1 MNKSKLI
8 KKITGKEVKLDSQ
21 VSIYYLIQRGIPYV
35 AGLLRGAL
43 RKFGLNHSGRKLFL
57 GRHVR
62 ILSKKNISFGNNVRI
77 DSNTTIDAL
86 SKNGITLKDNVKIGE
101 YSKIIG
107 SGSIS
112 DIGKGLEIG
121 NNTSFS
127 EYTFFGAAGG
137 IVIGDDVIAG
147 QNVRF
152 HAENHNYSDREKL
165 IREQGVN
172 RKGIKVGNNCWIGAG
187 ATFLDGSEIGDGC
200 IVAANAV
207 VTKKFPANSI
217 IGGVPAKVI
226 SERLNN

>member
-35 AGLLRGAL
+35 AGLLRGSL
-43 RKFGLNHSGRKLFL
+43 RKIGLNHSGRKLFL

-62 ILSKKNISFGNNVRI
+62 MLSKKNISFGNNVRI

-86 SKNGITLKDNVKIGE
+86 SRNGIFFKDNVKIGE

>member
-1 MNKSKLI
+1 MDKSKLI
-8 KKITGKEVKLDSQ
+8 KKITGKEVKLDSK
-21 VSIYYLIQRGIPYV
+21 VSIYYLIQRGIPYII
-35 AGLLRGAL
+35 GLFRGSL
-43 RKFGLNHSGRKLFL
+43 RKFGLKHSGRKLFL
-57 GRHVR
+57 GRRVKM
-62 ILSKKNISFGNNVRI
+62 LSKKDISFGNNVRI

-86 SKNGITLKDNVKIGE
+86 SKNGIIFKDNVKIGE

-107 SGSIS
+107 SGSVS

-152 HAENHNYSDREKL
+152 HAENHNYSDGGRL

-187 ATFLDGSEIGDGC
+187 ATFLDGSEIGNGC

-207 VTKKFPANSI
+207 VTKRFPDNSI
-217 IGGVPAKVI
+217 IAGVPAKVI
-226 SERLNN
+226 AKRV